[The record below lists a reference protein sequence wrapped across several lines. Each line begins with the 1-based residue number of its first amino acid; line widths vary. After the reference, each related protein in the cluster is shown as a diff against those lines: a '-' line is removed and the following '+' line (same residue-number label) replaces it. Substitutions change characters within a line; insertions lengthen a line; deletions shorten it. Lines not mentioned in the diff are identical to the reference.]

1 MEEQHADRIQHI
13 VGNFTA
19 SVLGEGNA
27 TVNVTLPP
35 PTRQW
40 LKPARPTLSKSF
52 VGRQGLVDTLL
63 ADLTSGKHVNITG
76 KAFQGMGGIGKTYL
90 AVQLA
95 RELYDSFPGGA
106 IRIDVGPQVT
116 DEASAQLPLSRLA
129 SYAFGGIPPLGH
141 FQPEQV
147 AAWLNETAPG
157 PFLVIFDDLWHPT
170 PLRFLSRALP
180 PQAVQLVTTR
190 FANVAQAIGATIVP
204 LERLSPTDGLAL
216 LEERLHCQNDMTHRP
231 LLEALVSLLGGYALA
246 LEIAAAHIKKPSRLQ
261 TVYSEL
267 VHGIGQGTLTSLKLS
282 PGEERDENLER
293 SFALSYE
300 RLTPEQQHLFRRL
313 GVFAEESLITADAAA
328 AVWGMDHKN
337 AAQNTLFELA
347 DLALLTETED
357 TTAGITS
364 FRQHGLLRV
373 YALALLEKA
382 QERDESSRTHARYYA
397 SRSWRVITITPGDY
411 SFLDQNLPNLLI
423 ALQWSEDKDSS
434 LFLRLFDNL
443 SQFLVLRNQLLLL
456 ERVVPKAV
464 TAAHNMSDKVR
475 EANVLVSLG
484 NLERRLSN
492 LDQARTH
499 YDAALSL
506 YRDER
511 AHLGEA
517 NALMFLGDLERYLSN
532 LDQASAHYDAA
543 LPLYRAERS
552 RLGEA
557 HTLVS
562 LGGLEERL
570 GNTDQARTHYDAAL
584 WLFRAIRDGLDEAH
598 TLVSLG
604 GLEERLGN
612 TDQARTHYDAAL
624 WLFRAIRDGLGEANV
639 LWSLGEMFLAHE
651 EWTKAKTSYE
661 KALPL
666 YTIERDPLGL
676 ANTLIDLGRARFEL
690 GDYEQAI
697 QDEQRAADLF
707 HRMKDIAWAE
717 RAEQYLAEMRLRVQ
731 QQ

>member
-1 MEEQHADRIQHI
+1 MLMEEQHADRIQHI

-300 RLTPEQQHLFRRL
+300 RLTPEQQRLFRRL

-584 WLFRAIRDGLDEAH
+584 WLFRAIRDGL
-598 TLVSLG
+598 
-604 GLEERLGN
+604 
-612 TDQARTHYDAAL
+612 
-624 WLFRAIRDGLGEANV
+624 GEANV

>member
-1 MEEQHADRIQHI
+1 
-13 VGNFTA
+13 
-19 SVLGEGNA
+19 
-27 TVNVTLPP
+27 
-35 PTRQW
+35 
-40 LKPARPTLSKSF
+40 
-52 VGRQGLVDTLL
+52 
-63 ADLTSGKHVNITG
+63 
-76 KAFQGMGGIGKTYL
+76 
-90 AVQLA
+90 
-95 RELYDSFPGGA
+95 
-106 IRIDVGPQVT
+106 
-116 DEASAQLPLSRLA
+116 
-129 SYAFGGIPPLGH
+129 
-141 FQPEQV
+141 
-147 AAWLNETAPG
+147 
-157 PFLVIFDDLWHPT
+157 
-170 PLRFLSRALP
+170 
-180 PQAVQLVTTR
+180 
-190 FANVAQAIGATIVP
+190 
-204 LERLSPTDGLAL
+204 
-216 LEERLHCQNDMTHRP
+216 MTHRP

-475 EANVLVSLG
+475 EANVLVSLA

-517 NALMFLGDLERYLSN
+517 NALMSLGDLERRLSN
-532 LDQASAHYDAA
+532 L
-543 LPLYRAERS
+543 
-552 RLGEA
+552 
-557 HTLVS
+557 
-562 LGGLEERL
+562 
-570 GNTDQARTHYDAAL
+570 
-584 WLFRAIRDGLDEAH
+584 
-598 TLVSLG
+598 
-604 GLEERLGN
+604 
-612 TDQARTHYDAAL
+612 DQARTHYDAAL

>member
-231 LLEALVSLLGGYALA
+231 TLEALVGLLGGHALA

-475 EANVLVSLG
+475 EANVL
-484 NLERRLSN
+484 
-492 LDQARTH
+492 
-499 YDAALSL
+499 
-506 YRDER
+506 
-511 AHLGEA
+511 
-517 NALMFLGDLERYLSN
+517 MFLGDLERYLSN
-532 LDQASAHYDAA
+532 LDQARTHYDAA

-557 HTLVS
+557 NILES
-562 LGGLEERL
+562 LGDLER
-570 GNTDQARTHYDAAL
+570 H
-584 WLFRAIRDGLDEAH
+584 
-598 TLVSLG
+598 
-604 GLEERLGN
+604 LGN

>member
-411 SFLDQNLPNLLI
+411 SFLDQN
-423 ALQWSEDKDSS
+423 
-434 LFLRLFDNL
+434 F
-443 SQFLVLRNQLLLL
+443 

-584 WLFRAIRDGLDEAH
+584 WLFRAIRDGL
-598 TLVSLG
+598 
-604 GLEERLGN
+604 
-612 TDQARTHYDAAL
+612 
-624 WLFRAIRDGLGEANV
+624 GEANV